1 MRNKSDVLYLT
12 KQEEKCAIAAIKFLN
27 EPKPAVQIKELRGIY
42 KEFERSSDAKQL
54 VDSVSQVIEATGAP
68 ERQSTIS
75 APTSR
80 INLNREDL
88 HLICFD
94 FVS

>member
-1 MRNKSDVLYLT
+1 MNRNK
-12 KQEEKCAIAAIKFLN
+12 AIAAIKFLN
-27 EPKPAVQIKELRGIY
+27 EPKPATQIKELRGIY

-54 VDSVSQVIEATGAP
+54 VDSISRMIKITGANEKQLATP
-68 ERQSTIS
+68 
-75 APTSR
+75 ALKLR
-80 INLNREDL
+80 IKVNRENL